1 MLGLLGRFPAGA
13 PRAGGH
19 ICAAQPASPGLRSLR
34 ATGLVLVLAPV
45 LALVGNMALGTRGAC
60 ARPVWRPS
68 HVFRQPGAPCPE
80 SVQEL
85 KQKCQSLLVAANTA
99 GGVAAKIVSPQSI
112 AIAAAAV
119 GSAGQEAT
127 ITSMGFRCS
136 IILLLMMCGWV
147 YLLSLL
153 VGG

>member
-1 MLGLLGRFPAGA
+1 MPEPAGG
-13 PRAGGH
+13 RQHGRGRGH
-19 ICAAQPASPGLRSLR
+19 ED
-34 ATGLVLVLAPV
+34 
-45 LALVGNMALGTRGAC
+45 
-60 ARPVWRPS
+60 
-68 HVFRQPGAPCPE
+68 HF
-80 SVQEL
+80 
-85 KQKCQSLLVAANTA
+85 
-99 GGVAAKIVSPQSI
+99 

-127 ITSMGFRCS
+127 ITSMGFRYS

>member
-19 ICAAQPASPGLRSLR
+19 ICAALPASPGLRSLR
-34 ATGLVLVLAPV
+34 ATVLVLV

-99 GGVAAKIVSPQSI
+99 GGVAAKIISPQSI

-127 ITSMGFRCS
+127 ITSMGFRYS

>member
-1 MLGLLGRFPAGA
+1 M
-13 PRAGGH
+13 
-19 ICAAQPASPGLRSLR
+19 
-34 ATGLVLVLAPV
+34 LVLV

-99 GGVAAKIVSPQSI
+99 GGVAAKIISPQSI

-119 GSAGQEAT
+119 GRAGQEAT
-127 ITSMGFRCS
+127 ITSMGFRYS

>member
-19 ICAAQPASPGLRSLR
+19 ICAALPASPGLRSLR
-34 ATGLVLVLAPV
+34 APV

-99 GGVAAKIVSPQSI
+99 GGVAAKIISPQSI

-127 ITSMGFRCS
+127 ITSMGFRYS
-136 IILLLMMCGWV
+136 IILLLTMCGWA

>member
-19 ICAAQPASPGLRSLR
+19 ICAALPASPGLRSLR
-34 ATGLVLVLAPV
+34 ATVLVLV
-45 LALVGNMALGTRGAC
+45 LALVGNMALGTRAAC
-60 ARPVWRPS
+60 ARPVRRPS

-99 GGVAAKIVSPQSI
+99 GGVAAKIISPQSI

-119 GSAGQEAT
+119 GSAGQEST
-127 ITSMGFRCS
+127 ITSMGFRYS
-136 IILLLMMCGWV
+136 VILLLLMCGWV
-147 YLLSLL
+147 YLLSLM

>member
-1 MLGLLGRFPAGA
+1 M
-13 PRAGGH
+13 
-19 ICAAQPASPGLRSLR
+19 
-34 ATGLVLVLAPV
+34 LVLV

-99 GGVAAKIVSPQSI
+99 GGVAAKIISPQSI

-127 ITSMGFRCS
+127 ITSMGFRYS